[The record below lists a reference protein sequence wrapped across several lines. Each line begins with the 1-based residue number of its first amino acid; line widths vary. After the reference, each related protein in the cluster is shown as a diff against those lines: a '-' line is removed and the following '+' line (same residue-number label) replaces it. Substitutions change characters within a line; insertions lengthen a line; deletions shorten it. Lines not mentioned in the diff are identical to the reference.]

1 MIFVGLTAFISLI
14 AIAIHFIYT
23 GFQKLFHISKKTK
36 TNFFMKHATV
46 FSVLILILMP
56 VAIVGVYKPIATNL
70 FNEENNIKLVGDAL
84 YECKPINIPNSDK
97 YVILRLDDVQAYG
110 WTDISIKMMHDALQ
124 RDQTIVAGV
133 IPINIK
139 SDKRIV
145 DFFKKYDCNVE
156 IAIHGY
162 DHNIGENSDYT
173 TGEFAFLNEEEAKER
188 LVLAKNELH
197 KISAQKPVT
206 FIPPNN
212 QLSEGSFGA
221 IRSEILPIIS
231 SEGKEYFD
239 YDAATWDFRSNT
251 FVNADVA
258 INDCEESFKKGD
270 DLCVIMLHPQD
281 FSNEDLSIDGDRY
294 NEFIKILDYM
304 QSNNIPAIT
313 FKEMSNRNSTI

>member
-1 MIFVGLTAFISLI
+1 
-14 AIAIHFIYT
+14 
-23 GFQKLFHISKKTK
+23 
-36 TNFFMKHATV
+36 
-46 FSVLILILMP
+46 MP

-212 QLSEGSFGA
+212 QLSEGARDA
-221 IRSEILPIIS
+221 IQNEILPIIS
-231 SEGKEYFD
+231 SEGKNYFD
-239 YDAATWDFRSNT
+239 YNASTWN
-251 FVNADVA
+251 FVTKSFIGADEVIA
-258 INDCEESFKKGD
+258 NCENSFNQGD
-270 DLCVIMLHPQD
+270 NLCIIMLHPQD
-281 FSNEDLSIDGDRY
+281 FSNSDLSINEDHY
-294 NEFIKILDYM
+294 NEFIKILDYIE
-304 QSNNIPAIT
+304 SNNIPAIT
-313 FKEMSNRNSTI
+313 FKEIANRNTSS